1 MTNWV
6 TEIEQ
11 TALGIRKRVLDLTIE
26 RNGCYLSQALSSA
39 EILSTLYV
47 HSLDLGDVEDLVV
60 PPEFDGTPSAHGGL
74 PAGFGAKYNGATS
87 PKRDRLII
95 SPAHYAV
102 VIYAALVETGRLPA
116 SAFETFNVD
125 GSTMEMI
132 GAEHSPGFEM
142 TTGSFG
148 QALSQAGG
156 VALSRRLR
164 GDDGRVVVFM
174 SDGEFEEGQ
183 TWEAVQCLAH
193 YGLGNVTVVVDVN
206 GQQVDGLT
214 KDVMNIEPLTERL
227 TAFGAAAASVDGHDP
242 VAIHAA
248 LESFRDEEKPQVL
261 LCYTDTA
268 RGMPMLAERK
278 PLLHY
283 VKPRSDAEL
292 EAFKTFHASM

>member
-6 TEIEQ
+6 SEIEQ
-11 TALGIRKRVLDLTIE
+11 AAHGIRKRVLGLTIE
-26 RNGCYLSQALSSA
+26 RDGCYLSQALSSA
-39 EILSTLYV
+39 EILSTLYL
-47 HSLDLGDVEDLVV
+47 HSLDLGEAQEFEI
-60 PPEFDGTPSAHGGL
+60 PPIFSGTPSSEGGL
-74 PAGFGAKYNGATS
+74 PAGFGARYNGERSA
-87 PKRDRLII
+87 KKDRLII

-102 VIYAALVETGRLPA
+102 VIYAVLVETGRLSA
-116 SAFETFNVD
+116 SAFSTFNVD

-156 VALSRRLR
+156 VALSRRQR
-164 GDDGRVVVFM
+164 GDKGRVVVFM

-183 TWEAVQCLAH
+183 TWEAFQCLAH
-193 YGLGNVTVVVDVN
+193 YALSNVAVVVDVN
-206 GQQVDGLT
+206 GQQVDGFT

-227 TAFGAAAASVDGHDP
+227 TGFGAAVASVDGHDP
-242 VAIHAA
+242 VAIHGA
-248 LESFRDEEKPQVL
+248 LEELRDTDKPQVL

-268 RGMPMLAERK
+268 RGMPMLEQRK

-283 VKPRSDAEL
+283 VKPKSEAEM